1 MRRLPFLSRL
11 KPEQLDLLG
20 QLVRYA
26 ITGGGITV
34 MHLTIYYVLAG
45 AAHLVSP
52 QIANIIAQFFSTSIG
67 YVIHSRWSFKGHG
80 RRDNLARSVARF
92 LMVTAIGYSI
102 NVFWVWLFTDFLNG
116 PVWWPMPF
124 MAVLTPLTVFYLNRR
139 WVFA

>member
-1 MRRLPFLSRL
+1 MNRLPFLSRL
-11 KPEQLDLLG
+11 KPEHVTLLG

-34 MHLTIYYVLAG
+34 MHLSIYYVLAG
-45 AAHLVSP
+45 QLRLVSP
-52 QIANIIAQFFSTSIG
+52 QVANIIAQFFSTSIG
-67 YVIHSRWSFKGHG
+67 YVIHSRWSFRGHG
-80 RRDNLARSVARF
+80 TRDNTARSVFRF
-92 LMVTAIGYSI
+92 LVVTAIGYGT
-102 NVFWVWLFTDFLNG
+102 NVFWVWLFTDWLGG